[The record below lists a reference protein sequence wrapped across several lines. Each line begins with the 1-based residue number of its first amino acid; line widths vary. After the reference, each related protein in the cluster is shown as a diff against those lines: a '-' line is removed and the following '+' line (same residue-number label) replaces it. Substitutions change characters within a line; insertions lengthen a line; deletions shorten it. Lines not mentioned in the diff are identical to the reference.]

1 MSLSRRTLLTGCTA
15 AVAALP
21 LLTACSPAQARNSLA
36 GSRAA
41 EPDLSTADGWLTWI
55 ADNRDHLALSLTDT
69 AGLRVAHRA
78 RTTQPLASAVKVAQ
92 LAAYATAVAEGG
104 LDPNE
109 QIRVGDWERYYV
121 PVDGGAHLNALAE
134 LGIPTD
140 ATGLYAA
147 DPELRVALERLVT
160 MMIAHSDSA
169 VPDLLRDRL
178 GTEAV
183 LRAARAGGWADAD
196 VRSLCAEYLFLLLP
210 DEAPA
215 PGAPL
220 PRRLAIGFELERRHR
235 DDEALRDQVRDRLLT
250 QPLPT
255 YDAQLTWASDT
266 AASTPEQLAALHRA
280 IAEGRY
286 LPGPAGDIARGV
298 LEGKAAGN
306 LPADMLGFG
315 FKGGSLPGVL
325 TAGMSARF
333 TDGRV
338 AAGALLAHGGISAA
352 QLQQGDPSLPLL
364 TALRDPAWRDR
375 LISALRG

>member
-21 LLTACSPAQARNSLA
+21 LLTACSPAQARSVAGPLA
-36 GSRAA
+36 T

-55 ADNRDHLALSLTDT
+55 AGNRDHLALTLTDT
-69 AGLRVAHRA
+69 TGLRIAHRA
-78 RTTQPLASAVKVAQ
+78 NTARPLASAVKAAH
-92 LAAYATAVAEGG
+92 LAAYGTAVAEGR
-104 LDPNE
+104 LDPHE
-109 QIRVGDWERYYV
+109 QVRLGDWERFYV
-121 PVDGGAHLNALAE
+121 PVDGGGHLNSLAE
-134 LGIPTD
+134 LGIATD

-147 DPELRVALERLVT
+147 DPERRVTLEQMAT

-169 VPDLLRDRL
+169 VPDFLRDRL
-178 GTEAV
+178 GTDYV
-183 LRAARAGGWADAD
+183 LRAARAGGWPDAD
-196 VRSLCAEYLFLLLP
+196 VRSLCAEYLFLVLP

-215 PGAPL
+215 PGTPL

-235 DDEALRDQVRDRLLT
+235 DDKALRDQVRDRLLT
-250 QPLPT
+250 QPLPS
-255 YDAQLTWASDT
+255 YEDQLTWASDT
-266 AASTPEQLAALHRA
+266 ASSTPEQLAALHRS

-286 LPGPAGDIARGV
+286 LPGPAGDIARGI
-298 LEGKAAGN
+298 LERQAAGH
-306 LPADMLGFG
+306 LPEGMLGFG

-333 TDGRV
+333 ADGRV

-352 QLQQGDPSLPLL
+352 QLQKGDPSLPLL
-364 TALRDPAWRDR
+364 TAVLDPAWRDR